1 VEPEPDNP
9 SGIPLPNDGLN
20 SGIVPGK
27 FVYKPIG
34 QVTSVSTAAYEVF
47 FRRGRIECGASEGD
61 DHTPG

>member
-9 SGIPLPNDGLN
+9 SGIPLSNHGLN
-20 SGIVPGK
+20 SGIVPAE

-34 QVTSVSTAAYEVF
+34 QVTSVSTAANEMF
-47 FRRGRIECGASEGD
+47 FWRGRIECAASEGD